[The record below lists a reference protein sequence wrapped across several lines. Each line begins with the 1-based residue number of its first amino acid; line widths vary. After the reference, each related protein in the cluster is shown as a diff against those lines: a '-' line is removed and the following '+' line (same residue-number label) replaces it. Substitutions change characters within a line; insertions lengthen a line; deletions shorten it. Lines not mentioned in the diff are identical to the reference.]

1 LPAPVDLEG
10 ARRHIDGPSGADRL
24 DPTVLNEHGLILSI
38 VLGVR
43 RHRDDVHPDKS
54 QRRGT

>member
-1 LPAPVDLEG
+1 MPVDLEG